1 MSPQSLNIVGATQA
15 ELFRDTVDDMTRALL
30 ADAAQFWRLSVQT
43 DGPIEVWEIGGQR
56 FLFNGNHR
64 YQAALAAGADIPDDA
79 VVIRV
84 RTGSAIPTFRL
95 DQMIWLPRH
104 K

>member
-30 ADAAQFWRLSVQT
+30 ADAPRFWQQSVQT
-43 DGPIEVWEIGGQR
+43 DGPIEIWEIGGQR
-56 FLFNGNHR
+56 FLYNGNHR
-64 YQAALAAGADIPDDA
+64 YQAALAADADIPNDA
-79 VVIRV
+79 IIIQD

-95 DQMIWLPRH
+95 DQMIWLPGR